1 MKTADYAHIPSDLK
15 ASAEWFLFKQSN
27 GKPQLF
33 SYRGKAIDTV
43 NPRAS
48 GTFKEVCAEGQR
60 AQYDGLA
67 TVVKGGDIKYFHTE
81 ASTPAPTVPGAE
93 PKAATPK
100 AQHAPASVSAT
111 SPTAD
116 AQRAVMV
123 SGFGQL
129 HTNEPD
135 PDKPNKKLTP
145 YQHIT
150 FDGIRA
156 LVDNPQQFDK
166 AKAQW
171 LIPSSLQSREFK
183 RQEVEGQFW
192 MLWADF
198 DTDPQSVERVAQ
210 AVDLVTGGS
219 DYEVY
224 NSRGATVNRPKSRAL
239 IVLANPLSGGDWV
252 VCQQVL
258 NDKLEAQGLSTDRA
272 SERAAQLCYLPNR
285 GAHYESRSQRDGVLF
300 DPLAHWADEIR
311 AKRKAIAEADA
322 ELRARKEDAQ
332 TRKAAIASAPGT
344 QGRSLIDAFNECF
357 TVQDILLRNGYVQ
370 RGDAFRH
377 PGSESGSYSAGVK
390 NGRVN
395 ALSPNDPLFTD
406 CKGAHDAFSAFKML
420 EHGGD
425 HDAALKDAGDNWLV
439 IGGEPW
445 NKVRRR
451 EYAQEKAAAELAKV
465 DLSGILR
472 QGEGKSDSPSAGEIP
487 PAPRQVDTACA
498 AIPEVWPEPV
508 DPFVEHAAP
517 QFPVDHLPKAMA
529 DYCHELSAQSG
540 FDAGGYGFA
549 MLVAA
554 SNLIDHRA
562 RLSIGPLN
570 VPAFLWGGLVASAG
584 AGKSPIM
591 SAAMKFAHRVNDDL
605 VRASLQKREAFIKE
619 CTGMTPKEIA
629 LLDQPPWKQLI
640 ASDTTIEALGVLL
653 KDNPTGLLLAYDELS
668 EFVGRMD
675 AYNGGT
681 GKDRGTYLQAF
692 DGGSKTINRKSSIV
706 PLVVEN
712 FSVGVL
718 AGVQPEKLAEM
729 FKKSGGADGLF
740 QRFIVYALPRPGDV
754 NYVASLGTFT
764 ETNCGQ
770 VFERLY
776 EWSRNGLIAKLTVDA
791 AVLPLMENYHRHVRI
806 IAQRTPSSRLAE
818 HYDKFP
824 GFLARILFA
833 LHCMECAARG
843 RFSAVV
849 TAETFNRAHA
859 IAHVL
864 YRHSEAVYEALGQE
878 GAGSSKLM
886 KAACEA
892 ILTKGWT
899 QFKWGDLTRNAT
911 GWQEADDRQAHGA
924 IDLLIEFDWLR
935 EVMPERVPGRPGRRS
950 VGVFEVNG
958 LVHKRFVEQSQ
969 RIVRERAA
977 RYAAIQEVAAIR
989 RERPWE

>member
-15 ASAEWFLFKQSN
+15 ASAEWFLFKRSN

-123 SGFGQL
+123 SGFGQF

-156 LVDNPQQFDK
+156 LVDNPQQVDK
-166 AKAQW
+166 AQAQW
-171 LIPSSLQSREFK
+171 LIPSSLQSRDFK

-258 NDKLEAQGLSTDRA
+258 NDKLKAQGLSTDRA

-465 DLSGILR
+465 DLSSIMQSVGAAASVCDSEKSDAGTTPQQPIPSFVFVPARDLVSEPTPVVYLVDELIEHQSLALLFAPPSSGKSFLAISWAASVATGTPWLERDTR
-472 QGEGKSDSPSAGEIP
+472 QGPVFYLAGEGHAGLSRRFKAWELQTGVSLADAP
-487 PAPRQVDTACA
+487 LYVSKVPAA
-498 AIPEVWPEPV
+498 
-508 DPFVEHAAP
+508 
-517 QFPVDHLPKAMA
+517 LM
-529 DYCHELSAQSG
+529 
-540 FDAGGYGFA
+540 DAG
-549 MLVAA
+549 
-554 SNLIDHRA
+554 
-562 RLSIGPLN
+562 
-570 VPAFLWGGLVASAG
+570 
-584 AGKSPIM
+584 
-591 SAAMKFAHRVNDDL
+591 SAAMVERAIEHLSVGHGAPALIVVDTFARNMGKGNENDNADIGIFVNNIDQMRHR
-605 VRASLQKREAFIKE
+605 
-619 CTGMTPKEIA
+619 
-629 LLDQPPWKQLI
+629 
-640 ASDTTIEALGVLL
+640 LGCSVLL
-653 KDNPTGLLLAYDELS
+653 VHHTGHMEGDRARGGSALPAA
-668 EFVGRMD
+668 MD
-675 AYNGGT
+675 ACF
-681 GKDRGTYLQAF
+681 LLE
-692 DGGSKTINRKSSIV
+692 S
-706 PLVVEN
+706 
-712 FSVGVL
+712 
-718 AGVQPEKLAEM
+718 
-729 FKKSGGADGLF
+729 KKSGSMTLTQKKAKEAELCEPIGLALCQVPIGWLDTKGREMNSAVMVAADAEDLAIPRSKPLTPRQQEAMQAFFRAVVQSNLAEQVGNEVGIHVESWRIEFNRTCTAENAEAKRKAFQRARDGLVKRGCLRVDF
-740 QRFIVYALPRPGDV
+740 
-754 NYVASLGTFT
+754 
-764 ETNCGQ
+764 ETYFARQ
-770 VFERLY
+770 DEP
-776 EWSRNGLIAKLTVDA
+776 GLIAHRLTTSMA
-791 AVLPLMENYHRHVRI
+791 
-806 IAQRTPSSRLAE
+806 
-818 HYDKFP
+818 K
-824 GFLARILFA
+824 
-833 LHCMECAARG
+833 
-843 RFSAVV
+843 
-849 TAETFNRAHA
+849 
-859 IAHVL
+859 
-864 YRHSEAVYEALGQE
+864 
-878 GAGSSKLM
+878 AG
-886 KAACEA
+886 
-892 ILTKGWT
+892 
-899 QFKWGDLTRNAT
+899 
-911 GWQEADDRQAHGA
+911 HGT
-924 IDLLIEFDWLR
+924 
-935 EVMPERVPGRPGRRS
+935 
-950 VGVFEVNG
+950 
-958 LVHKRFVEQSQ
+958 
-969 RIVRERAA
+969 
-977 RYAAIQEVAAIR
+977 
-989 RERPWE
+989 